1 MNWAT
6 QASVRIA
13 AFEKVVE
20 ELVEEVA
27 ADGAGRAISCGR
39 ADIGMDTALTSRSV
53 G

>member
-13 AFEKVVE
+13 AFEEV
-20 ELVEEVA
+20 VEEVA
-27 ADGAGRAISCGR
+27 ADGAGRAIAGGCV
-39 ADIGMDTALTSRSV
+39 DIGMDTARTSRSV